1 MSSALSAPIRAYARF
16 VVAHWRLLGFGLL
29 CATLSGFGQTFYVGL
44 FNAPLRADFD
54 LGHGSLGLVYGAATL
69 ASASLLV
76 WLGRLY
82 DRLDLRLYLT
92 GAAAILATGC
102 LLLAAARGLPA
113 LLLALFALRLGGQ
126 GLMGHIAMTTMAQR
140 FHGNR
145 GKAVSLAAMGFPL
158 AEAVFPATAVAALTL
173 LEWRGL
179 WLISAALVP
188 VLFLPLLLWL
198 LRGAAGGEAPA
209 SRDANPGPDRSLRE
223 AVRDW
228 RFVALMP
235 GAVAPPFVVTV
246 AFFHQVPLAEAKG
259 WSTELLASGLALFAI
274 GHVAG
279 LLSAGPLVDRFTASR
294 LFALALL
301 PLAAAM
307 GVLAGLEA
315 TWAALLW
322 PGLLGLGLGLASTT
336 LTPLL
341 AERYGVMHLGAIR
354 ALVQA
359 LMILSTA
366 IGPPLVGWL
375 LDRGTGTGAL
385 ATGIGLGVLVAVLLA
400 RLALGRQPAAA

>member
-1 MSSALSAPIRAYARF
+1 MSPPAPAPLRAYACF
-16 VVAHWRLLGFGLL
+16 VGSHWRLLGFGLL

-44 FNAPLRADFD
+44 FNAPLRADFG

-69 ASASLLV
+69 ASAGLLA

-92 GAAAILATGC
+92 GAAITLAAGC
-102 LLLAAARGLPA
+102 LLLAAARSLPG

-140 FHGNR
+140 FHGGR

-173 LEWRGL
+173 LDWRGL
-179 WLISAALVP
+179 WLISAALVL

-198 LRGAAGGEAPA
+198 LRGAVGGEAPVP
-209 SRDANPGPDRSLRE
+209 RGQEHGPDRTLSETL
-223 AVRDW
+223 RDW
-228 RFVALMP
+228 RFLLLMP
-235 GAVAPPFVVTV
+235 AAVAPPFVVTV
-246 AFFHQVPLAEAKG
+246 AFFHQVPLAAAKG
-259 WSTELLASGLALFAI
+259 WSTELLATGLALFAA
-274 GHVAG
+274 GHVTG
-279 LLSAGPLVDRFTASR
+279 LLGAGPLVDRFTATR
-294 LFALALL
+294 LFAAALL

-307 GVLAGLEA
+307 GVLAGFA
-315 TWAALLW
+315 ASWAALVW
-322 PGLLGLGLGLASTT
+322 PALLGLGLGLASTT

-341 AERYGVMHLGAIR
+341 AERCGVRHLGAIR

-366 IGPPLVGWL
+366 IGPPLVGGL
-375 LDRGTGTGAL
+375 LDLGIGTTVL
-385 ATGIGLGVLVAVLLA
+385 ATGIGLGVLVTVLLA
-400 RLALGRQPAAA
+400 RLALGRQPVAA